1 MVKTVVIVMAM
12 KAEAQPFIDHLD
24 LQKDADRF
32 HKGLRAEC
40 YSGTYKGETKVHLV
54 LNGQCHKYGVDI
66 VGTVGGAVTT
76 FAAVQAL
83 SPDLVINAGTCGG
96 FRAMGGEVGSIYLC
110 TSFLN
115 HDRWVLAPVEAS
127 ADLITLRS
135 SSAMTPLLPTRA
147 SDHAQTFPP
156 DLVQEDS
163 DPRLRRLWRGRAQHF
178 RSQPGAPCPG
188 GRAERRGEHREL
200 ARHDEG
206 GRGLHQEA
214 QGDVQGHGRWVLTPF
229 ISQCRPALDF
239 RWSPSMIA
247 MADPPPSPPPPN
259 ALLTGAAVAYMC
271 DQLSVPMF
279 ALKSVTDIV
288 DGEHP
293 TPEEFLKNLGTAAK
307 SLQQALPK
315 VLSFI
320 AEKPFQA

>member
-40 YSGTYKGETKVHLV
+40 YSGTYKDETKVHLV

-135 SSAMTPLLPTRA
+135 SSAMTPLPPPLPQTLC
-147 SDHAQTFPP
+147 SQAQ
-156 DLVQEDS
+156 
-163 DPRLRRLWRGRAQHF
+163 RWRTCAT
-178 RSQPGAPCPG
+178 S
-188 GRAERRGEHREL
+188 
-200 ARHDEG
+200 
-206 GRGLHQEA
+206 
-214 QGDVQGHGRWVLTPF
+214 
-229 ISQCRPALDF
+229 
-239 RWSPSMIA
+239 SPS
-247 MADPPPSPPPPN
+247 PCSRSSP
-259 ALLTGAAVAYMC
+259 
-271 DQLSVPMF
+271 
-279 ALKSVTDIV
+279 
-288 DGEHP
+288 
-293 TPEEFLKNLGTAAK
+293 
-307 SLQQALPK
+307 
-315 VLSFI
+315 
-320 AEKPFQA
+320 